1 MNFEAIIGLELH
13 VAMKTKSK
21 MFSPAPVL
29 YGVNPNTCINPLDMA
44 FPGTMPTV
52 NKQAVINA
60 IRVGHVL
67 KMDIDNVLCF
77 DRKNY
82 FYSDLF
88 KNLLLVSF
96 NFCFIGVSFTIPK

>member
-21 MFSPAPVL
+21 MFSPAPVQ
-29 YGVNPNTCINPLDMA
+29 YGVDPNTCINPIDMA

-67 KMDIDNVLCF
+67 KMFIDDTLCF
-77 DRKNY
+77 DRKN
-82 FYSDLF
+82 F
-88 KNLLLVSF
+88 SF
-96 NFCFIGVSFTIPK
+96 